1 LRNEVNKL
9 YQEEA
14 RLRTELLLLPLV
26 GPKLVKLTQSGVS
39 EQDIINIAAVFEKY
53 VAGKDRQ
60 SFISELESYG
70 SLKSAIQEFSKQS
83 ERMKIEVTSLQTK
96 IQDAQLIKGSLTILE
111 SKNKSMEVDRDI
123 LNTPEDEFADI
134 HEMQENAVLVPL
146 VKAARNL
153 CKKICLTSYG
163 HWIINL

>member
-1 LRNEVNKL
+1 MIF
-9 YQEEA
+9 YGFAQEEA

-39 EQDIINIAAVFEKY
+39 EQDIINIVAVFEKY

-60 SFISELESYG
+60 SFISEPESYG
-70 SLKSAIQEFSKQS
+70 SIEEFSKQS

-153 CKKICLTSYG
+153 CKTICLTSYG
-163 HWIINL
+163 P